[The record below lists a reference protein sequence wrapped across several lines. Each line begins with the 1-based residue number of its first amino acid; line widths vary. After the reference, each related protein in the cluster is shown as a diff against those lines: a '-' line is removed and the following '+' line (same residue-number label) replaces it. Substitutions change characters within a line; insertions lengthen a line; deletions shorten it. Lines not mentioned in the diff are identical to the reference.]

1 MYGWLWNHFP
11 GGTPAKIAQACVLS
25 MAVLALLF
33 LVVFPW
39 ASTHVPFLRV
49 TVEQPTDGAGA
60 VLIVQPPPGQR

>member
-11 GGTPAKIAQACVLS
+11 GGTPAKVAQSCVLAI
-25 MAVLALLF
+25 AVLALLF

-49 TVEQPTDGAGA
+49 TVEQPTGGAGTA
-60 VLIVQPPPGQR
+60 LVVQPTPRAR